1 MIRLGKLT
9 DYAIVVMTSASRPD
23 GELHS
28 VARLAERTGI
38 PAPTVAKLVKI
49 LAGAGLMES
58 RRGASGGYVLARDPA
73 HLTVAEIVTAVE
85 GPIAITSCVSES
97 ADACGVETLCPMRG
111 GWEKI
116 NLALR
121 SALNGV
127 TLADMTGPPLLP
139 PHSHR
144 DTPPSRSDASES
156 AT

>member
-58 RRGASGGYVLARDPA
+58 RRGASGGYVLSRDPT
-73 HLTVAEIVTAVE
+73 HITVAEIVRAVE
-85 GPIAITSCVSES
+85 GPIAITSCVSDSE
-97 ADACGVETLCPMRG
+97 DACGVETLCPMRG

-116 NLALR
+116 NRALR
-121 SALNGV
+121 SALDGV
-127 TLADMTGPPLLP
+127 TLADMTGPPILLP
-139 PHSHR
+139 HSYR
-144 DTPPSRSDASES
+144 DTQSHSSSAPES